1 MRILLT
7 RTDRIGDVVLSTP
20 VIKAIRDSYPDAHIA
35 FMVRPYAE
43 ALVDGNPYLDEVIIY
58 DKFGKHKSF
67 LNTIRFALGLKKK
80 KFDLAIMLHPTN
92 RSHLIAFFAGIPK
105 RIGYDRKLSFLLTK
119 KVPHTKQEGKKHES
133 EYTFDLLKEINIIGK
148 PDELF
153 VPLHRKDLDKVDEIF
168 EKNNLSKDDT
178 IITVNPGAS
187 CISKKWSADNFAILS
202 DEIVS
207 RFKAKII
214 IVTDK
219 ASIENATQVE
229 SKMQNKPI
237 NLAGKTTVGELAV
250 IISKSNLFISND
262 SGPVHIAA
270 AVGTPVISIFGR
282 KDPGLSPKRWGPLS
296 KKSAVFHKDVG
307 CDVCFAHNCKLGFK
321 CLKAITTT
329 EILEVVDSLLTRDRV

>member
-20 VIKAIRDSYPDAHIA
+20 VIKAMRDSYPDAHIA

-43 ALVDGNPYLDEVIIY
+43 ALIDGNPYLDEVIIY
-58 DKFGKHKSF
+58 DKYGKDKSF
-67 LNTIRFALGLKKK
+67 LNTIKFAFGLKKK

-92 RSHLIAFFAGIPK
+92 RVHIMAFLAGIPK
-105 RIGYDRKLSFLLTK
+105 RIGYDRKFSFLLTK
-119 KVPHTKQEGKKHES
+119 KVPHTKQEGRKHES
-133 EYTFDLLKEINIIGK
+133 EYTFDLLKEINIKGK
-148 PDELF
+148 PEELF
-153 VPLHRKDLDKVDEIF
+153 VPLHKKDLDRVDELF
-168 EKNNLSKDDT
+168 QKNNLNSTDT

-187 CISKKWSADNFAILS
+187 CISKKWPADNFANLS
-202 DEIVS
+202 DELIS
-207 RFKAKII
+207 RLNAKII

-219 ASIENATQVE
+219 SNIENAAQME
-229 SKMQNKPI
+229 AKMQNKPI

-250 IISKSNLFISND
+250 IISKSSLFISND

-296 KKSAVFHKDVG
+296 KKAVVFHKDVG
-307 CDVCFAHNCKLGFK
+307 CKVCLAHNCQIGFK
-321 CLKAITTT
+321 CLEAIAPD
-329 EILEVVDSLLTRDRV
+329 EVLPIAMSFLTK